1 MAFASA
7 SLRRYP
13 LKKGLGTGMNTTPQ
27 KPNPA
32 LLLCFLLSVVV
43 VLGGLAF
50 AKDGLFIAKHEG
62 DTLHM
67 MQIVFRMADGQW
79 PHLDFMTPIGT
90 LAFAPIAAFV
100 KLGFGIGHAVIYAQ
114 IVMALVLL
122 PFVWWVSISRLSNGI
137 AYLFCLFTM
146 VLALA
151 LIHGEAQQSL
161 SVSMHYNRWAWAF
174 AFVAISLSVIP
185 PRYYRNATVDGV
197 VIGVALA
204 ALAMIKVTYFAAFL
218 GPVLLGLVLHGY
230 FRSLFFALTTGIVVA
245 AIITGFAGM
254 DYWFAYLR
262 DLLAVAQSEVR
273 PQPGHSFQAIIVA
286 PAYLGGSILLIFS
299 VVLLRQAKEQVGG
312 LLLLLLAPGFIYVTY
327 QNFGNDPQWLL
338 LLAVLLFALRP
349 AADVVNGRGWNMRL
363 MLNMAGAAAIAF
375 SAPSF
380 LNLTFSPFRHLAA
393 ANEDYAPL
401 LPRSTQHADLLTAKF
416 RAYRVDATIAL
427 NDPETGLNTDAD
439 LTGRKD
445 VVELLGET
453 LPECTLA
460 MGIPAWINAI
470 VEDLEQSGLAEG
482 KRLFA
487 ADLISSHW
495 LYGDLLPLENGAPWY
510 YGGLPGFESADYLLV
525 PLCPISTEVR
535 KQIIEIIADKTD
547 ATLNEIRRTP
557 LYILLEKI

>member
-1 MAFASA
+1 M
-7 SLRRYP
+7 
-13 LKKGLGTGMNTTPQ
+13 
-27 KPNPA
+27 
-32 LLLCFLLSVVV
+32 
-43 VLGGLAF
+43 LGGLAF

-79 PHLDFMTPIGT
+79 PHLDFMTPIGA

-114 IVMALVLL
+114 IVMALVLI
-122 PFVWWVSISRLSNGI
+122 PFVWWIGISRLSIGI
-137 AYLFCLFTM
+137 AYLFCLFVM
-146 VLALA
+146 VLVLA

-185 PRYYRNATVDGV
+185 QHHYKNATIDGII
-197 VIGVALA
+197 IGVALA
-204 ALAMIKVTYFAAFL
+204 ALAMIKVTYFVAFVV
-218 GPVLLGLVLHGY
+218 PVLLGLALH
-230 FRSLFFALTTGIVVA
+230 RSYRSIFFALVTGLMIALV
-245 AIITGFAGM
+245 ITAFAGSG
-254 DYWFAYLR
+254 YWLAYLR

-273 PQPGHSFQAIIVA
+273 PQPGESFQAIVVA
-286 PAYLGGSILLIFS
+286 PAYLGSSILVIFS

-312 LLLLLLAPGFIYVTY
+312 LLLLLLAPGFAYVTY

-349 AADVVNGRGWNMRL
+349 AADVVSGRGWNMRL

-375 SAPSF
+375 SSPSF
-380 LNLTFSPFRHLAA
+380 LNLAFSPFRHLAA
-393 ANEDYAPL
+393 VNKDYAPL
-401 LPRSTQHADLLTAKF
+401 LPRSTQHVDLLTAKI
-416 RAYRVDATIAL
+416 RAYRVDATVAM
-427 NDPETGLNTDAD
+427 NDPETGLDFDAD
-439 LTGRKD
+439 LTGRKEL
-445 VVELLGET
+445 VELLGEQ

-470 VEDLEQSGLAEG
+470 VKDLERSGLAEG

-495 LYGDLLPLENGAPWY
+495 LYGSLLPLIGGAPWY

-535 KQIIEIIADKTD
+535 KQILEIIAERNDT
-547 ATLNEIRRTP
+547 TLNEIRRTP
-557 LYILLEKI
+557 LYILLEKS

>member
-1 MAFASA
+1 M
-7 SLRRYP
+7 
-13 LKKGLGTGMNTTPQ
+13 
-27 KPNPA
+27 
-32 LLLCFLLSVVV
+32 
-43 VLGGLAF
+43 LGGLAF

-79 PHLDFMTPIGT
+79 PHLDFMTPIGA

-114 IVMALVLL
+114 IVMALVLI
-122 PFVWWVSISRLSNGI
+122 PFVWWIGISRLSIGI
-137 AYLFCLFTM
+137 AYLFCLFVM
-146 VLALA
+146 VLVLA

-185 PRYYRNATVDGV
+185 QHHYKNATIDG
-197 VIGVALA
+197 IITGVALA
-204 ALAMIKVTYFAAFL
+204 ALAMIKVTYFAAFVV
-218 GPVLLGLVLHGY
+218 PVLLGLALH
-230 FRSLFFALTTGIVVA
+230 RSYRSIFFALVTGLMIA
-245 AIITGFAGM
+245 LAITAFAGSG
-254 DYWFAYLR
+254 YWLAYLR

-273 PQPGHSFQAIIVA
+273 PQPGESFQAIVVA

-312 LLLLLLAPGFIYVTY
+312 LLLLLLAPGFAYVTY

-375 SAPSF
+375 SSPSF
-380 LNLTFSPFRHLAA
+380 LNLAFSPFRHLAA
-393 ANEDYAPL
+393 VNKDYAPL
-401 LPRSTQHADLLTAKF
+401 LPRSTQHADLLTAKI
-416 RAYRVDATIAL
+416 RAYRVDATVAM
-427 NDPETGLNTDAD
+427 NDPETGLDFDAD
-439 LTGRKD
+439 LTGRKEL
-445 VVELLGET
+445 VELLGKQ
-453 LPECTLA
+453 LPDCTLA

-470 VEDLEQSGLAEG
+470 VKDLERSGLAEG

-495 LYGDLLPLENGAPWY
+495 LYGSLLPLNGGAPWY

-535 KQIIEIIADKTD
+535 KQILEIIAERNDT
-547 ATLNEIRRTP
+547 TLNEIRRTP
-557 LYILLEKI
+557 LYILLEKS

>member
-1 MAFASA
+1 M
-7 SLRRYP
+7 Y
-13 LKKGLGTGMNTTPQ
+13 TTAQ
-27 KPNPA
+27 RPNPV
-32 LLLCFLLSVVV
+32 LLFYFLLGVVF

-79 PHLDFMTPIGT
+79 PHLDFMTPIGA

-114 IVMALVLL
+114 IVMALVLI
-122 PFVWWVSISRLSNGI
+122 PFVWWIGISRLSIGI
-137 AYLFCLFTM
+137 AYLFCLFVM
-146 VLALA
+146 VLVLA

-185 PRYYRNATVDGV
+185 QHHYKNATIDG
-197 VIGVALA
+197 IITGVALA
-204 ALAMIKVTYFAAFL
+204 ALAMIKVTYFAAFVV
-218 GPVLLGLVLHGY
+218 PVLLGLALH
-230 FRSLFFALTTGIVVA
+230 RSYRSIFFALVTGLMIA
-245 AIITGFAGM
+245 LAITAFAGSG
-254 DYWFAYLR
+254 YWLAYLR

-273 PQPGHSFQAIIVA
+273 PQPGESFQAIVVA

-312 LLLLLLAPGFIYVTY
+312 LLLLLLAPGFAYVTY

-375 SAPSF
+375 SSPSF
-380 LNLTFSPFRHLAA
+380 LNLAFSPFRHLAA
-393 ANEDYAPL
+393 VNKDYAPL
-401 LPRSTQHADLLTAKF
+401 LPRSTQHADLLTAKI
-416 RAYRVDATIAL
+416 RAYRVDATVAM
-427 NDPETGLNTDAD
+427 NDPETGLDFDAD
-439 LTGRKD
+439 LTGRKEL
-445 VVELLGET
+445 VELLGKQ
-453 LPECTLA
+453 LPDCTLA

-470 VEDLEQSGLAEG
+470 VKDLERSGLAEG

-495 LYGDLLPLENGAPWY
+495 LYGSLLPLNGGAPWY

-535 KQIIEIIADKTD
+535 KQILEIIAERNDT
-547 ATLNEIRRTP
+547 TLNEIRRTP
-557 LYILLEKI
+557 LYILLEKS